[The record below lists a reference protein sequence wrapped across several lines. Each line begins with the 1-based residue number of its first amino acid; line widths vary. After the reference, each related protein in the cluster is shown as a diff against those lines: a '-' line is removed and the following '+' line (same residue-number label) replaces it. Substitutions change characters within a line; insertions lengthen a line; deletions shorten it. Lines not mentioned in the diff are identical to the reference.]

1 MDLISIEIV
10 EQVHAEIPK
19 IHSIRDD
26 SIDPYPAR
34 IIARG
39 KRIRL
44 GWYDFYNHS
53 IPSIYFV
60 VAASDQI
67 KQELNLLGLRVVE
80 EVN

>member
-1 MDLISIEIV
+1 MDLISIEII
-10 EQVHAEIPK
+10 EQVHAEISK
-19 IHSIRDD
+19 INSIHAN

-39 KRIRL
+39 KCIRV
-44 GWYDFYNHS
+44 GWGNFYNHS